1 LNSTQYSSQLGTH
14 WRSERSGG
22 RRICFAPSDHLVMLF
37 RIRRH
42 LLCPDLLL
50 IKMLELF
57 CAGSTADVSCGLFI
71 SVATGSAKTQRDLLP
86 STTTASKLTIIDVA
100 VRQLTGM
107 CRIDRIVIVVNGILE
122 ERGGTRE
129 HPACDRVCLQKIRW
143 WCLCLCTKRELE
155 LTCRSHQSQG

>member
-1 LNSTQYSSQLGTH
+1 
-14 WRSERSGG
+14 
-22 RRICFAPSDHLVMLF
+22 MLF

-107 CRIDRIVIVVNGILE
+107 CRIDRIVIVDRGNLE
-122 ERGGTRE
+122 ESGGTRE
-129 HPACDRVCLQKIRW
+129 PPACDHVNLRKILW
-143 WCLCLCTKRELE
+143 WCLCLFTNREQE
-155 LTCRSHQSQG
+155 FTCRSQQSQS